1 MFVFKKDFIKR
12 LYKKSMLS
20 PALWTAAWWMKSIG
34 VRTRFSRILSFED
47 VDILLRND
55 PSNKPIE
62 LCVCENLGCWSHIN
76 IDIIHVV
83 AGNGQVL
90 QIDPFVTVLV
100 LAFLRLCLVNVWR
113 NLEQNENLNE
123 TKLPNYTLPLNVYIP
138 TVVPRVAASSRRG
151 GYQSVQKSIRGH
163 ISLSGS
169 CIVFSVC
176 CHRHFFVTSIWILLG
191 ILFQCCGCV

>member
-1 MFVFKKDFIKR
+1 
-12 LYKKSMLS
+12 
-20 PALWTAAWWMKSIG
+20 MKSIG

-123 TKLPNYTLPLNVYIP
+123 TKLHTATKCLH
-138 TVVPRVAASSRRG
+138 TDCGAKGSS
-151 GYQSVQKSIRGH
+151 
-163 ISLSGS
+163 
-169 CIVFSVC
+169 
-176 CHRHFFVTSIWILLG
+176 
-191 ILFQCCGCV
+191 

>member
-1 MFVFKKDFIKR
+1 MDEEYRCTNTFLKDIVIWRCWHFITEW
-12 LYKKSMLS
+12 SIQQTNWTVC
-20 PALWTAAWWMKSIG
+20 LWEPG
-34 VRTRFSRILSFED
+34 
-47 VDILLRND
+47 LLITYQR
-55 PSNKPIE
+55 
-62 LCVCENLGCWSHIN
+62 N

-169 CIVFSVC
+169 CIVFSMC
-176 CHRHFFVTSIWILLG
+176 CHRHFFVPSIWILLG
-191 ILFQCCGCV
+191 ILFQCCV